1 MPVSQTLLSD
11 GASPPDR
18 DGEVPAVERID
29 AAGIHYRLLNE
40 FIRRSVAQGKKEF
53 VLENICGQRYIG
65 AGLEGDITIRIRGVP
80 GNDLGAFMNGPAI
93 LVDGNGQDGI
103 ANTMN
108 GGLITVNGDAGDV
121 LGYGMRGGR
130 VFVRGRVGYRVG
142 IHMKAFGEHV
152 PAIVI
157 GNTAGDFLGEY
168 MAGGII
174 VVLGLDRR
182 AGEPLAGR
190 YLGTGMHGGVI
201 YLRGRVEEHG
211 LGREVKV
218 FALDEEDETRLR
230 GLLDE
235 FDRHFGTDLSAC
247 RPEEFIK
254 LLPVSHRPYGRL
266 YAT

>member
-1 MPVSQTLLSD
+1 M
-11 GASPPDR
+11 
-18 DGEVPAVERID
+18 EHID
-29 AAGIHYRLLNE
+29 AAGMHYRLLNE
-40 FIRRSVAQGKKEF
+40 IIRRGVADGKREF
-53 VLENICGQRYIG
+53 ILENVCGQRYIG

-80 GNDLGAFMNGPAI
+80 GNDLGAFMNGPTI

-108 GGLITVNGDAGDV
+108 GGLIAVNGDAGDV

-130 VFVRGRVGYRVG
+130 LFVRGRVGYRVG

-182 AGEPLAGR
+182 PGEPLAGR
-190 YLGTGMHGGVI
+190 YLATGMHGGVI
-201 YLRGRVEEHG
+201 YLRGEVEEHG

-218 FALDEEDETRLR
+218 FALDQGDEARLK
-230 GLLDE
+230 GLLEE
-235 FDRHFGTDLSAC
+235 FGRHFGVDPVPFRT
-247 RPEEFIK
+247 EQFVK